1 MGQLLSES
9 NPIIVTTS
17 SSTHTLS
24 ATSGTSNHSDNLR
37 HPAPPSIMD
46 EVSQTSTTSSQA
58 AEDSC
63 ASTDMLI
70 GSGGA
75 SGGHKTPT
83 AKHHLS
89 HPSTP
94 NTSNLGSPG
103 AASLS
108 SFHDDFDSVSSPS
121 WPRTPASPA
130 LNNSQFPNESHIHG
144 LKVDKI

>member
-1 MGQLLSES
+1 
-9 NPIIVTTS
+9 
-17 SSTHTLS
+17 
-24 ATSGTSNHSDNLR
+24 
-37 HPAPPSIMD
+37 MD
-46 EVSQTSTTSSQA
+46 EVSQTSTASSQA
-58 AEDSC
+58 ADDSC
-63 ASTDMLI
+63 ASSDMP
-70 GSGGA
+70 S
-75 SGGHKTPT
+75 SHKPPN

-130 LNNSQFPNESHIHG
+130 LNSSQFDTHSHST
-144 LKVDKI
+144 KVLVI